1 MSIFALQINP
11 SAMYFI
17 KRKVEQPGIELRKK
31 DGQLIPMHMTFQDG
45 EIHINADEMEKG
57 AYELVIY
64 RGQSK
69 ESKAFV
75 VA

>member
-11 SAMYFI
+11 SAMYFM
-17 KRKVEQPGIELRKK
+17 KRKVEQPGIELRKQ
-31 DGQLIPMHMTFQDG
+31 DGQLIPMHITFQNG
-45 EIHINADEMEKG
+45 EIHINADEMDKG
-57 AYELVIY
+57 SYELVIN
-64 RGQSK
+64 RGHSK